1 VKATENKEDVNFSMF
16 GSMKSDKS
24 KGSVVSSHQVEEGV
38 ENRNSFQKKEDVN
51 FSMFGSVK
59 SGHLEESKVS

>member
-1 VKATENKEDVNFSMF
+1 MF

-24 KGSVVSSHQVEEGV
+24 KGSVVSAHQVEENV

-59 SGHLEESKVS
+59 SGYLEESKVSHQAEEKLQ